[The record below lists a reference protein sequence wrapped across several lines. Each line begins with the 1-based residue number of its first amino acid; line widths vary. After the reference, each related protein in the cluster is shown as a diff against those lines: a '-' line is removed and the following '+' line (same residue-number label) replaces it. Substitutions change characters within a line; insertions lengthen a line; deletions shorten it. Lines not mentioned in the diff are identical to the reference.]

1 MEILLFLES
10 VRTPFLDF
18 IFNVITHFGDEAVAV
33 VVLTVFLWC
42 GNKSAAY
49 NMLYCTFFN
58 LGTNQLLKNIF
69 KVPRPWVKKPELTIV
84 ESAREAASGYS
95 FPSGHTANATV
106 LFGCIAAN
114 IKEKWKKILLILLIL
129 LIGFSRMYLGVH
141 SPADVITS
149 WVLGGAF
156 VVGISAVCKA
166 AEKSKKA
173 DIILNIA
180 LVLYAVI
187 IVAYMEIMKSS
198 ADENSM
204 DGLKNGYTILGLAL
218 GLVAARYADKYKIK
232 WETKAS
238 IWGQILKCICGI
250 ILIALTA
257 FLVRQPAK
265 FITGGHF
272 SHYAIRYFAIV
283 AVGGILWPMTFKFW
297 SKFGIKKEETT

>member
-1 MEILLFLES
+1 MEFLLFLES

-18 IFNVITHFGDEAVAV
+18 IFNIITHFGDEAVAV

-42 GNKSAAY
+42 GNKSMAY

-69 KVPRPWVKKPELTIV
+69 KISRPWVKNPELTIV
-84 ESAREAASGYS
+84 ESARDAASGYS

-106 LFGCIAAN
+106 LFGCIAAK
-114 IKEKWKKILLILLIL
+114 IKAKWKKTLLILLIL

-149 WVLGGAF
+149 WVLGGIF
-156 VVGISAVCKA
+156 VVGISAVFQA
-166 AEKSKKA
+166 AEKSEKT
-173 DIILNIA
+173 DIILNSA
-180 LVLYAVI
+180 LVLYAII
-187 IVAYMEIMKSS
+187 IVIYMEFMKSPV
-198 ADENSM
+198 DENSM

-218 GLVAARYADKYKIK
+218 GLVSARYADKYTIK

-238 IWGQILKCICGI
+238 VWGQILKCTIGI

-257 FLVRQPAK
+257 FVVRQPAK
-265 FITGGHF
+265 FITGGHY
-272 SHYAIRYFAIV
+272 SHYAIRYFAMV

-297 SKFGIKKEETT
+297 SKFKAKKEETT

>member
-1 MEILLFLES
+1 MEFLLFLES

-18 IFNVITHFGDEAVAV
+18 IFNIITHFGDEAVAV
-33 VVLTVFLWC
+33 VVLVVFLWC

-69 KVPRPWVKKPELTIV
+69 KVPRPWVKNPELTIV

-106 LFGCIAAN
+106 LFGCIAAKAMG
-114 IKEKWKKILLILLIL
+114 IWKKLLLIILIL

-156 VVGISAVCKA
+156 VVGISAVFQA
-166 AEKSKKA
+166 AEKNNKA
-173 DIILNIA
+173 DIILNGA

-187 IVAYMEIMKSS
+187 IVIYMEIMKSP
-198 ADENSM
+198 ADANSM

-218 GLVAARYADKYKIK
+218 GLVTARYADKYKIK

-238 IWGQILKCICGI
+238 VWGQILKCICGI

-257 FLVRQPAK
+257 FAVRQPAK
-265 FITGGHF
+265 LITGGHYC
-272 SHYAIRYFAIV
+272 HYAIRYFLIV
-283 AVGGILWPMTFKFW
+283 AVGGILWPMTFRFW
-297 SKFGIKKEETT
+297 SKFGTKKEETI